1 MRTKKKK
8 EITVVMEC
16 ESYDERNL
24 REDFIKDDLETEIN
38 CCINYYDIKSITF
51 KVPQKGDEQ

>member
-16 ESYDERNL
+16 ESYDELNL
-24 REDFIKDDLETEIN
+24 REDFIKNDLEQEIN
-38 CCINYYDIKSITF
+38 CCSNFYEIKSITF
-51 KVPQKGDEQ
+51 KDIINQ